1 MHTDGWLLR
10 AAARRP
16 DTTALVTDEGA
27 LTYAQLDRAAVRV
40 ARVLHGRGARAGDR
54 VALALP
60 AGRDFV
66 ESLWGI
72 LRLGAV
78 VVPVDGRLGE
88 RERAAQSAGARLVVD
103 APPAGEG
110 DAAALLVTT
119 QDLDDVAIVVHTSG
133 TTSAPRPV
141 PLTYGNWLWSAI
153 GSAAALGH
161 PADERWLCTLPL
173 SHVGGLSILV
183 RSAIAATTAVVRPRF
198 DADAVAA
205 ELTGGAGPAPTMVS
219 LVPTT
224 LSRAL
229 DAGLHE
235 PPALRWALLGG
246 APIAPAL
253 LERAAAAQVPVAPT
267 YGLTEACSQ
276 VATAGTPLFCTR
288 VRLSDEGEI
297 LVSGPTVAGATTTAR
312 PELATGDLVRWDAA
326 GRLELV
332 GRAAETI
339 ITGGENVAPAEV
351 EAVLEAH
358 PAVGE
363 AGVYGRPDVEWGEA
377 VAAVVVLR
385 TGAAATEHEL
395 REHCAAVLAR
405 YKVPKTIHVAA
416 SLPRTA
422 SGKVRRTALGG
433 SVS

>member
-16 DTTALVTDEGA
+16 DTTALVTDDGA
-27 LTYAQLDRAAVRV
+27 LSYTELDGEAARA
-40 ARVLHGRGARAGDR
+40 ARVLHGRGVRAGDR
-54 VALALP
+54 VALALAP
-60 AGRDFV
+60 GRDFV
-66 ESLWGI
+66 LAFWGI

-88 RERAAQSAGARLVVD
+88 TERAAQTAGARLVVD
-103 APPAGEG
+103 APLTGEG
-110 DAAALLVTT
+110 DPDAPLATG
-119 QDLDDVAIVVHTSG
+119 QDLDDIAVIVHTSG

-183 RSAIAATTAVVRPRF
+183 RSVIAATTAVVRPRF

-205 ELTGGAGPAPTMVS
+205 ELAGSTGPAPTIVS

-224 LSRAL
+224 LTRVL
-229 DAGLHE
+229 DAGLAD

-253 LERAAAAQVPVAPT
+253 LERAAAAGVPVAPT

-288 VRLSDEGEI
+288 VRLSASGEI
-297 LVSGPTVAGATTTAR
+297 LVSGPTVAGATATTR
-312 PELATGDLVRWDAA
+312 PELATGDLGRWDAG

-351 EAVLEAH
+351 EGVLEAH
-358 PAVGE
+358 PAVLE
-363 AGVYGRPDVEWGEA
+363 AGAYGRPDPEWGEA

-385 TGAAATEHEL
+385 PGAAATEEEL
-395 REHCAAVLAR
+395 RAHCAAGLAR
-405 YKVPKTIHVAA
+405 YKVPKAIGFAA
-416 SLPRTA
+416 ALPRTA
-422 SGKVRRTALGG
+422 SGKLRRTAL
-433 SVS
+433 

>member
-10 AAARRP
+10 AATRRP
-16 DTTALVTDEGA
+16 DTTALVTDDGA
-27 LTYAQLDRAAVRV
+27 LTYAQLDRAAADT
-40 ARVLHGRGARAGDR
+40 ARRLHGLGVRAGDR

-60 AGRDFV
+60 PGRPFV
-66 ESLWGI
+66 ETFWGI

-78 VVPVDGRLGE
+78 VVPVDGRLGKG
-88 RERAAQSAGARLVVD
+88 ERAAQTVGARLVVD
-103 APPAGEG
+103 APPAGDG
-110 DAAALLVTT
+110 DPATPLVAT
-119 QDLDDVAIVVHTSG
+119 QDLDDVAVVVHTSG

-183 RSAIAATTAVVRPRF
+183 RSVIAATTAVVRPRF
-198 DADAVAA
+198 DAAAVAA
-205 ELTGGAGPAPTMVS
+205 ELAAPGGPTIVS

-224 LSRAL
+224 LSRVL
-229 DAGLHE
+229 DAGLRD
-235 PPALRWALLGG
+235 PPALRWVLLGG
-246 APIAPAL
+246 APIPRAL
-253 LERAAAAQVPVAPT
+253 LDRAAAAGVAVAST

-288 VRLSDEGEI
+288 VRLSAEGEI
-297 LVSGPTVAGATTTAR
+297 LVSGPTVAGSTATTR
-312 PELATGDLVRWDAA
+312 PELATGDLGRWDDD
-326 GRLELV
+326 GRLVLV

-358 PAVGE
+358 PAVRE
-363 AGVYGRPDVEWGEA
+363 AGVYGRPDAEWGEA
-377 VAAVVVLR
+377 VVAAVVLR
-385 TGAAATEHEL
+385 PGAAADEGQL
-395 REHCAAVLAR
+395 QAHCARELAR
-405 YKVPKTIHVAA
+405 FKVPKAIRFTDA
-416 SLPRTA
+416 LPRTP
-422 SGKVRRTALGG
+422 SGKLRRTALHP
-433 SVS
+433 